1 MELQMKKTLCAL
13 AIGATILTPVM
24 AAAADV
30 KVYGRAHVSLD
41 YLDDGKDYNEFG
53 LSSNASRLGF
63 KVDQKINDDLN
74 VFAQI
79 EQEVNFASGSA
90 DSKGVDFSTRDTFV
104 GLKSATYGQARVGR
118 FDSPFKVA
126 RSPVNFFGDMVGDV
140 RNVTRVGDMKF
151 DERNENTIE
160 YKSPKFGG
168 GFNVLAAM
176 SMHKGTEVAKV
187 NGEGVDDNKA
197 YDLALTY
204 KEGPIDFAAAYEK
217 YEDNAANT
225 TTTTGNPAVAVD
237 SSRDAFRIAGAYKF
251 TEQLNVGAMYQ
262 IAQFDDANR
271 NLDAQ
276 VFGLAGEY
284 KLTPKT
290 SVRGEYFYRDVD
302 ADDANASLIGV
313 GVEHKLD
320 STLRVYGNL
329 ATVINDKNSKLNP
342 WKEGRSFGNGISGVA
357 DENATALSVGMR
369 YDF

>member
-1 MELQMKKTLCAL
+1 MKKTLCAL

-24 AAAADV
+24 ASAADV
-30 KVYGRAHVSLD
+30 KIYGRAHVSLD
-41 YLDDGKDYNEFG
+41 YLDDGKDYNEVG
-53 LSSNASRLGF
+53 LSSNSSRLGF

-79 EQEVNFASGSA
+79 EQEVNFASGSQ

-104 GLKSATYGQARVGR
+104 GLKSNTYGQARVGR
-118 FDSPFKVA
+118 FDSPFKAA
-126 RSPVNFFGDMVGDV
+126 RGPINFFGDMVGDV
-140 RNVTRVGDMKF
+140 RNVTRVGNLKF

-176 SMHKGTEVAKV
+176 SMHSGTQIDKDA
-187 NGEGVDDNKA
+187 NGEGIDDNKA

-204 KEGPIDFAAAYEK
+204 KAGPIDAAAAYEK
-217 YEDNAANT
+217 YDENAANAA
-225 TTTTGNPAVAVD
+225 GGA
-237 SSRDAFRIAGAYKF
+237 SRDAFRLAGAYKI
-251 TEQLNVGAMYQ
+251 TEEFNLGAMYQ
-262 IAQFDDANR
+262 IAKHDNNVANP
-271 NLDAQ
+271 DAQ

-284 KLTPKT
+284 KITPKT

-302 ADDANASLIGV
+302 ANDANASLIGV

-329 ATVINDKNSKLNP
+329 ATVLNDKNSKLNP
-342 WKEGRSFGNGISGVA
+342 WKEGRSFGAGISSVA
-357 DENATALSVGMR
+357 DENSTALSLGLR

>member
-1 MELQMKKTLCAL
+1 MKKNLCAL
-13 AIGATILTPVM
+13 AIGATILTPMM
-24 AAAADV
+24 ASAADV
-30 KVYGRAHVSLD
+30 KIYGRAHVSLD
-41 YLDDGKDYNEFG
+41 YLDDGKDYNEVG

-79 EQEVNFASGSA
+79 EQEVNFASGSQ

-104 GLKSATYGQARVGR
+104 GLKSSTYGQARVGR

-140 RNVTRVGDMKF
+140 RNVTRVGNLKF

-176 SMHKGTEVAKV
+176 SMHSGTQIDREAD
-187 NGEGVDDNKA
+187 GEGKDDNKA

-217 YEDNAANT
+217 YDENAANAA
-225 TTTTGNPAVAVD
+225 GGA
-237 SSRDAFRIAGAYKF
+237 SRDALRIAGAYKL
-251 TEQLNVGAMYQ
+251 TEEFNLGALYQ
-262 IAQFDDANR
+262 IAKHDNNTANP
-271 NLDAQ
+271 DAQ
-276 VFGLAGEY
+276 VFGVAGEY
-284 KLTPKT
+284 KVTPKT

-320 STLRVYGNL
+320 STLRVYSNL
-329 ATVINDKNSKLNP
+329 ATVLNDKNSKLNP
-342 WKEGRSFGNGISGVA
+342 WKEGRSFGNGISGIG
-357 DENATALSVGMR
+357 DENATALSLGLR

>member
-1 MELQMKKTLCAL
+1 MKKTLCAL
-13 AIGATILTPVM
+13 AIGATILTPIM
-24 AAAADV
+24 ASAADV
-30 KVYGRAHVSLD
+30 KIYGRAHVSLD
-41 YLDDGKDYNEFG
+41 YLDDGKDYNEVG
-53 LSSNASRLGF
+53 LSSNSSRLGF

-79 EQEVNFASGSA
+79 EQEINFASGSK
-90 DSKGVDFSTRDTFV
+90 DSNGVNFSTRDTFV
-104 GLKSATYGQARVGR
+104 GLKSGTYGQARVGR
-118 FDSPFKVA
+118 FDSPFKAA
-126 RSPVNFFGDMVGDV
+126 RGPVNFFGDMVGDV
-140 RNVTRVGDMKF
+140 RNVTRVGNLKF

-176 SMHKGTEVAKV
+176 SMHSGTQIAQDA

-204 KEGPIDFAAAYEK
+204 NAGPIDAAAAYEK
-217 YEDNAANT
+217 YDENAANAA
-225 TTTTGNPAVAVD
+225 GGA
-237 SSRDAFRIAGAYKF
+237 SRDAFRIAGAYKF
-251 TEQLNVGAMYQ
+251 TDTFNLGAMYQ
-262 IAQFDDANR
+262 IAKHDNDTANP
-271 NLDAQ
+271 DAQ

-284 KLTPKT
+284 KITPKT

-329 ATVINDKNSKLNP
+329 ATVLNDKNSKLNP
-342 WKEGRSFGNGISGVA
+342 WKEGRSFGNTISGVA
-357 DENATALSVGMR
+357 DENSTALSLGLR

>member
-1 MELQMKKTLCAL
+1 MKKTLCAL
-13 AIGATILTPVM
+13 AIGATVLTPVM
-24 AAAADV
+24 ASAADV
-30 KVYGRAHVSLD
+30 KIYGRAHVSLD
-41 YLDDGKDYNEFG
+41 YLDDGKDYNEVG

-79 EQEVNFASGSA
+79 EQEVNFASGSK
-90 DSKGVDFSTRDTFV
+90 DNNGVNFSTRDTFV
-104 GLKSATYGQARVGR
+104 GVKSANYGQVRVGR

-126 RSPVNFFGDMVGDV
+126 RSPINFFGDMVGDV
-140 RNVTRVGDMKF
+140 RNVTRVGNLKF

-168 GFNVLAAM
+168 GFNVLGAV
-176 SMHKGTEVAKV
+176 SMNAGTESTKDT
-187 NGEGVDDNKA
+187 NGEGKKKDQA

-217 YEDNAANT
+217 YEKNAANVSD
-225 TTTTGNPAVAVD
+225 GA
-237 SSRDAFRIAGAYKF
+237 SRDAFRLAGAYKI
-251 TEQLNVGAMYQ
+251 TEEFNLGAMYQ
-262 IAQFDDANR
+262 LSQHDSDKVNP
-271 NLDAQ
+271 DVQ

-302 ADDANASLIGV
+302 TNDANASLVAV

-329 ATVINDKNSKLNP
+329 ATVLNDKNSKLNP
-342 WKEGRSFGNGISGVA
+342 WKEGRSFGNGVSGAA
-357 DENATALSVGMR
+357 DENSTALSLGLR

>member
-1 MELQMKKTLCAL
+1 MKKTLCAL

-24 AAAADV
+24 ASAADV
-30 KVYGRAHVSLD
+30 KIYGRAHVSLD
-41 YLDDGKDYNEFG
+41 YLDDGKDYNEVG
-53 LSSNASRLGF
+53 LSSNSSRLGF
-63 KVDQKINDDLN
+63 KVDQKINDNLN

-79 EQEVNFASGSA
+79 EQEINFASGSA

-104 GLKSATYGQARVGR
+104 GLKSDTYGQARVGR

-126 RSPVNFFGDMVGDV
+126 RGPINFFGDMVGDV
-140 RNVTRVGDMKF
+140 RNVTRIGDMKF
-151 DERNENTIE
+151 DERNDNTIE

-176 SMHKGTEVAKV
+176 SMNKGTDIPKDAA
-187 NGEGVDDNKA
+187 GESQKDNKA

-204 KEGPIDFAAAYEK
+204 KAGPIDIAAAYEK

-225 TTTTGNPAVAVD
+225 TTSSGTPPVAVD
-237 SSRDAFRIAGAYKF
+237 SSRDAFRIAGAYKI
-251 TEQLNVGAMYQ
+251 TEEFNLGAMYQ
-262 IAQFDDANR
+262 IAQFDDSKR

-276 VFGLAGEY
+276 VFGVAGEY
-284 KLTPKT
+284 KITPKT
-290 SVRGEYFYRDVD
+290 SVRGEYFYRDSD
-302 ADDANASLIGV
+302 ATDANASLIGV

-329 ATVINDKNSKLNP
+329 ATVLNDKNTDITP
-342 WKEGRSFGNGISGVA
+342 WKEGRSFGNGVKGA
-357 DENATALSVGMR
+357 KDENSTALSLGLR

>member
-1 MELQMKKTLCAL
+1 MKKTLCAL
-13 AIGATILTPVM
+13 AIGATILTPMM
-24 AAAADV
+24 ASAADV
-30 KVYGRAHVSLD
+30 KIYGRAHVSLD
-41 YLDDGKDYNEFG
+41 YLDDGKDYNEVG

-79 EQEVNFASGSA
+79 EQEVNFASGSQ

-104 GLKSATYGQARVGR
+104 GLKSGTYGQARVGR

-126 RSPVNFFGDMVGDV
+126 RGPVNFFGDMVGDV
-140 RNVTRVGDMKF
+140 RNVTRVGNLKF

-168 GFNVLAAM
+168 GFNVLAAI
-176 SMHKGTEVAKV
+176 SMHSGTNIGRVDATTTPPA
-187 NGEGVDDNKA
+187 EGVKEGKDDNKA

-217 YEDNAANT
+217 YDENAANAA
-225 TTTTGNPAVAVD
+225 GSAG
-237 SSRDAFRIAGAYKF
+237 RDAFRIAGAYKL
-251 TEQLNVGAMYQ
+251 TEAFNLGALYQ
-262 IAQFDDANR
+262 IAKHDNDTANP
-271 NLDAQ
+271 DAQ
-276 VFGLAGEY
+276 VFGVAGEY
-284 KLTPKT
+284 KVTPKT

-302 ADDANASLIGV
+302 ADDANASLVGV

-342 WKEGRSFGNGISGVA
+342 WKEGRSFGNGISGIG
-357 DENATALSVGMR
+357 DENATALSLGLR